1 MATDFMRARSI
12 VINVY
17 SLKDYTLPFWFFL
30 SIFREH
36 FLVLFGKKTAM
47 TITTHTRAGAC
58 GRGYNTREPLSD
70 LFLSN
75 RYKRKGKPDNITKWR
90 HSFEPKKPLNEHL
103 FLPHQMVAMFF
114 HCVSAGR
121 PLWKNQKWTWSI
133 HFTKNIFFWFISVIA
148 GRHMRVFI
156 AGQITFQRRLSLPW
170 HPPSSTHTIV
180 WLIDDFPNRE

>member
-103 FLPHQMVAMFF
+103 FLPPSNGRHVFPL
-114 HCVSAGR
+114 CVSR
-121 PLWKNQKWTWSI
+121 PATLKKSKMDMI
-133 HFTKNIFFWFISVIA
+133 YPFYKKYIFLIYFRYGWATHARFHRGTNHLSTAVISSVASAIQHTHNRVAYRWFS
-148 GRHMRVFI
+148 
-156 AGQITFQRRLSLPW
+156 Q
-170 HPPSSTHTIV
+170 
-180 WLIDDFPNRE
+180 